1 MKGRAIVIVPALILV
16 AALLGWAGVNLFRA
30 ASAPVPDSIPTAR
43 VRRGD
48 VEFTVTAKGEM
59 QGGNSQ
65 MLTAPMVGG
74 AELIITKLRRPG
86 ELVQKNEVVVEFDTT
101 EQIYKLREAEADLAE
116 AEQKVLQA
124 KAEGEARQ
132 EEDRFA
138 LIKAKADLTLAE
150 LDARRNPLLAAIT
163 ARQNE
168 LAVEAARTQLE
179 QLQKDLGAKKDSS
192 LASIRIQEAALN
204 KAKVL
209 AAVAQKNIDSMTL
222 KAASC
227 GYVSVQQ
234 NVSGNFFFM
243 GMQFPLYQVG
253 DIVRPGMAVA
263 QIPDLD
269 NWEVQARIG
278 ELDRGHLAEGQ
289 AAEVKVVALP
299 GKAYKAR
306 VRNMGGTYGPPWDRR
321 FECKLGLEDPTREL
335 RPGMTVGLTV
345 KTGVLS
351 NVLWVPAQALF
362 ESDSRTFVY
371 VRHGSGFSPLD
382 VKLVRRGESK
392 VVVTGVGEGLEVAL
406 AAPDQQKQEQ
416 KPANGQGIPGK
427 G

>member
-1 MKGRAIVIVPALILV
+1 MKGKSIVVVPALVLL
-16 AALLGWAGVNLFRA
+16 AALLGWAGANLFKA
-30 ASAPVPDSIPTAR
+30 TASKDSIPIAH
-43 VRRGD
+43 VQRGD
-48 VEFTVTAKGEM
+48 VEFTVSAKGEM

-74 AELIITKLRRPG
+74 GELIITRLRQPG
-86 ELVQKNEVVVEFDTT
+86 ELVQKGEAVVEFDTT
-101 EQIYKLREAEADLAE
+101 EQVYKLREAEADLAE
-116 AEQKVLQA
+116 AEQKVQQA
-124 KAEGEARQ
+124 KAESEARQ

-138 LIKAKADLTLAE
+138 LLKAKADLTLAE
-150 LDARRNPLLAAIT
+150 LEARRNPLLAAIT

-168 LAVEAARTQLE
+168 LAVEAARTQQVQLE
-179 QLQKDLGAKKDSS
+179 KDLKAKKDS
-192 LASIRIQEAALN
+192 LDASIRIQEAALN

-222 KAASC
+222 KAASG

-234 NVSGNFFFM
+234 NVSGNFFM
-243 GMQFPLYQVG
+243 MQLPLYQLG

-269 NWEVQARIG
+269 NWEVLARIG

-289 AAEVKVVALP
+289 TAEVKVVSLP
-299 GKAYKAR
+299 GKAYQAR
-306 VRNMGGTYGPPWDRR
+306 VKNLGGTYGPPWNRR
-321 FECKLGLEDPTREL
+321 FECKLGLQNPTSDL
-335 RPGMTVGLTV
+335 RPGMTVSLIV
-345 KTGVLS
+345 KTGVLN

-371 VRHGSGFSPLD
+371 VRHGTGFSPLD

-416 KPANGQGIPGK
+416 KPAGGQGIPGK